1 MKKKIVATMIIIFL
15 LSVVYPV
22 ILSYIL
28 ANSDGWDGKKSS
40 SQEVNKEV
48 GKI

>member
-1 MKKKIVATMIIIFL
+1 MKKKIMGIILLIFL

-28 ANSDGWDGKKSS
+28 RSSDGWDGKKILIS
-40 SQEVNKEV
+40 
-48 GKI
+48 GG